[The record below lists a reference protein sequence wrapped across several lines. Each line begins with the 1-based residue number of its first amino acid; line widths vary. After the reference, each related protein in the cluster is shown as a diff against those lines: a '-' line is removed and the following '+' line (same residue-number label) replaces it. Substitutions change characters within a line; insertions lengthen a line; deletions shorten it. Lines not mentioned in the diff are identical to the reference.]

1 MEPQQNKLRLQ
12 DVLDHLTDIIVLADS
27 EYRII
32 DANQSANI
40 IIGQGNLLTGRKC
53 HEVIHDKASPCDNCP
68 LPGTLETGSLI
79 NSNFFDARYG
89 EFFEERTHPI
99 VNDDD
104 VLEGFIITVR
114 NISDIRA
121 AEDESAQSRRLAS
134 IGKLTAGAAH
144 DFNNVMAEVMGQIHL
159 IKKTAVDPLLIKQ
172 LNLLESSTRTGS
184 DTIRRMLDFARGG
197 RATEMETLDTAS
209 LMQNV
214 VYMAQAR
221 WMELQQ
227 KEGVFISTI
236 SDFKP
241 ELYIA
246 GSKSEI
252 INAVTNLIFNAV
264 DAMPDGGLLSMSTAE
279 HNFKIHIVVEDTGT
293 GMTEDVRNRIFDPF
307 FSTKGSSGTGLG
319 LSEVY
324 GTIKRHGG
332 EILVESEVGV
342 GTKISLIF
350 DKVDTGPMEE
360 SELGLDVPPIRIL
373 AVDDN
378 EYFTEILNELLTDEG
393 HTVSTF
399 TSTKE
404 AFKEFTRSD
413 YDLVITDMEM
423 PEMGGREFAELIKSV
438 GKNTPIL
445 LLSGW
450 PIFLEDE
457 PSLAEFIDFALA
469 KPFTVEDIQGII
481 VKALEIAK

>member
-1 MEPQQNKLRLQ
+1 MEPQKSKLRLQ
-12 DVLDHLTDIIVLADS
+12 DVLDHLTDMIVLTDN
-27 EYRII
+27 EFRII

-40 IIGQGNLLTGRKC
+40 IIGQGNGLTGRKC
-53 HEVIHDKASPCDNCP
+53 HQVIHDKDDPCDNCP
-68 LPGTLETGSLI
+68 LPGTLETGNLI
-79 NSNFFDARYG
+79 NSNYFDARYG

-99 VNDDD
+99 VNADD

-159 IKKTAVDPLLIKQ
+159 IKKTAVDPTLTKQ
-172 LNLLESSTRTGS
+172 LDLLESSTRTGS

-197 RATEMETLDTAS
+197 RVTEMETLDTAS

-221 WMELQQ
+221 WMEIQQ
-227 KEGVFISTI
+227 KEGVFISTL

-279 HNFKIHIVVEDTGT
+279 HNSKIHIIVEDTGT

-324 GTIKRHGG
+324 GTLKRHGG
-332 EILVESEVGV
+332 EIMVDSEVGV

-350 DKVDTGPMEE
+350 DKVETGPVEK
-360 SELGLDVPPIRIL
+360 SQLVLDVPPIRIL

-399 TSTKE
+399 TSTDE

-481 VKALEIAK
+481 LKALEIAK

>member
-1 MEPQQNKLRLQ
+1 MEPEHNKLRLQ
-12 DVLDHLTDIIVLADS
+12 DVLDNLTDIIVLSDAD
-27 EYRII
+27 YQII

-40 IIGQGNLLTGRKC
+40 IIGQGNTLSGLKC
-53 HEVIHDKASPCDNCP
+53 HKMIHDKDTPCDNCP
-68 LPGTLETGSLI
+68 LPASLETGSLV
-79 NSNFFDARYG
+79 NSNYFDARYG

-99 VNDDD
+99 VDDD
-104 VLEGFIITVR
+104 NGLQGFIITVR

-159 IKKTAVDPLLIKQ
+159 IKKTATDAKLLRQ
-172 LNLLESSTRTGS
+172 LDLLEGSARTGT

-197 RATEMETLDTAS
+197 RVTERETIDTLT

-214 VYMAQAR
+214 VYMTQPR
-221 WMELQQ
+221 WMEVQQ
-227 KEGVFISTI
+227 KDGIIISTI

-241 ELYIA
+241 DLFIA

-264 DAMPDGGLLSMSTAE
+264 DAMPDGGLLTMSTSE
-279 HNFKIHIVVEDTGT
+279 SDSKIKINIQDTGT
-293 GMTEDVRNRIFDPF
+293 GMTEDVQNRIFDPF
-307 FSTKGSSGTGLG
+307 FSTKGSFGTGLG

-324 GTIKRHGG
+324 GTIKRHDG
-332 EILVESEVGV
+332 EIIVDSEVGV
-342 GTKISLIF
+342 GTKITLSF
-350 DKVDTGPMEE
+350 NKVDTGPVEITVPKLE
-360 SELGLDVPPIRIL
+360 VPPIRIL

-378 EYFTEILNELLTDEG
+378 EYFTEILNELLTSEG
-393 HTVSTF
+393 HTVSTHI
-399 TSTKE
+399 STAK
-404 AFKEFTRSD
+404 AFEDFENND

-423 PEMGGREFAELIKSV
+423 PELGGREFAEMIKS
-438 GKNTPIL
+438 KQTNTPVL

-457 PSLAEFIDFALA
+457 PNLAEFIDFALA
-469 KPFTVEDIQGII
+469 KPFTVEDIQEII
-481 VKALEIAK
+481 LKAIEFKK